1 MTGLE
6 KIKSQILEEAKA
18 EADDKIAKAKE
29 KATEIISQAEAEAA
43 KIAEAIA
50 HKSDVQVAN
59 YKDRVVSS
67 GDLQRRTKILAAK
80 QEVIAEVL
88 DKAYL
93 SLTTMKES
101 EYFAMLLKMLD
112 KYAQP
117 ENGEIFFSQTDLEKM
132 SAEFEAEVVKTAGDK
147 GGSLVI
153 SKEGRKIEN
162 GFVLAYGGIEEN
174 CTLQAMFDA
183 KKDELSDIV
192 QRILF
197 A

>member
-6 KIKSQILEEAKA
+6 KMKSQILDEAKA
-18 EADDKIAKAKE
+18 AAESKTAEAKAKASE
-29 KATEIISQAEAEAA
+29 MISQAEAEAE
-43 KIAEAIA
+43 KIKEGIA
-50 HKSDVQVAN
+50 QKSELQVSN

-67 GDLQRRTKILAAK
+67 MDLQRRTKILAAK
-80 QEVIAEVL
+80 QEVIADVL
-88 DKAYL
+88 NKAYE
-93 SLTTMKES
+93 SLANMKED

-112 KYAQP
+112 KYVLP
-117 ENGEIFFSQTDLEKM
+117 EDGEIFFSSADLGRM
-132 SAEFEAEVVKTAGDK
+132 SAGFEAEITKAAKEK

-174 CTLQAMFDA
+174 CTLQAMFDE
-183 KKDELSDIV
+183 KKDELSDKV
-192 QRILF
+192 HHILF

>member
-117 ENGEIFFSQTDLEKM
+117 ENGEIFFSQTDLERM

-162 GFVLAYGGIEEN
+162 GFVIAYGGIEEN

>member
-6 KIKSQILEEAKA
+6 KMKSQILEEAKA
-18 EADDKIAKAKE
+18 AADNKIAEAKAK
-29 KATEIISQAEAEAA
+29 ASEITSQAEAEAA
-43 KIAEAIA
+43 KITETIA
-50 HKSDVQVAN
+50 HKSEVQVAN
-59 YKDRVVSS
+59 YKDRAASS

-80 QEVIAEVL
+80 QEIIAEVL
-88 DKAYL
+88 DKAYQ
-93 SLTTMKES
+93 SLTTMNED

-112 KYAQP
+112 KYALP
-117 ENGEIFFSQTDLEKM
+117 ENGEIFFSKADLGRM
-132 SAEFEAEVVKTAGDK
+132 PAGFEAEAAKAAEAK
-147 GGSLVI
+147 GGSLVV

-183 KKDELSDIV
+183 KRDELSDKV

>member
-6 KIKSQILEEAKA
+6 KMQSQILEEAKA
-18 EADDKIAKAKE
+18 AADNKIAEAKAK
-29 KATEIISQAEAEAA
+29 ASEITSQAEEEAA
-43 KIAEAIA
+43 KISETIA
-50 HKSDVQVAN
+50 HKSEIEVAN

-88 DKAYL
+88 DKAYQ
-93 SLTTMKES
+93 SLTTMNED

-112 KYAQP
+112 KYVLP
-117 ENGEIFFSQTDLEKM
+117 ESGEIFFSQADLTRM
-132 SAEFEAEVVKTAGDK
+132 SAGFEAEVTKKAADK
-147 GGSLVI
+147 GGSLTI

-183 KKDELSDIV
+183 KRDELSDKV

>member
-117 ENGEIFFSQTDLEKM
+117 ENGEIFFSQTDLERM

>member
-6 KIKSQILEEAKA
+6 KMQSQILEEAKA
-18 EADDKIAKAKE
+18 AADNKIAEAKAK
-29 KATEIISQAEAEAA
+29 ASGITSQAEEEAA
-43 KIAEAIA
+43 KITETIA
-50 HKSDVQVAN
+50 HKSETEVAN
-59 YKDRVVSS
+59 YKDRIVSS

-88 DKAYL
+88 DKAYQ
-93 SLTTMKES
+93 SLTTMNED

-112 KYAQP
+112 KYVLP
-117 ENGEIFFSQTDLEKM
+117 ESGEIFFSQADLTRM
-132 SAEFEAEVVKTAGDK
+132 SAGFEAEVTKKAADK
-147 GGSLVI
+147 GGSLTI

-183 KKDELSDIV
+183 KRDELSDKV